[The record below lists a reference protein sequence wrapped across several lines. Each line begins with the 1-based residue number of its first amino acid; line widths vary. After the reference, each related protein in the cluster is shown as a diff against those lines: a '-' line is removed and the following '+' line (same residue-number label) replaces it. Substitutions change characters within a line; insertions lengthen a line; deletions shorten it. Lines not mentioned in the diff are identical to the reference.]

1 MASQTTT
8 TYLEETLDDI
18 FELLKRKGPLCASQ
32 ISVELLLPL
41 RRVIKGLIELQKE
54 GLVEL
59 RPDRDDTKNGDEELT
74 PWGLSRR
81 LTPR

>member
-41 RRVIKGLIELQKE
+41 RGVIKGLIELQKE